1 MKMRMR
7 TGLSRGMLGALVALP
22 LLTIAACGYSP
33 NPESG
38 ALQCGSSNTCPEN
51 YTCRSGQCWRDGAG
65 GQGGSAGSAGSAGST
80 GQGGSGGGPNIAD
93 FVGTWVFNGAASK
106 RTRQC
111 TDGTNEVMMPWDD
124 SFTVEA
130 GGAAPLKI
138 GYYCPV
144 WNADVNG
151 TTTVIRPGQTCDD
164 TLMLPGTKFT
174 FHGESFS
181 LTTTNGTSGT
191 LEASLP
197 YEYGPTVG
205 ASTGSCT
212 MKFTGPVTK
221 S

>member
-1 MKMRMR
+1 
-7 TGLSRGMLGALVALP
+7 MLGALAAMP
-22 LLTIAACGYSP
+22 LLIAAACGYAP

-38 ALQCGSSNTCPEN
+38 TLQCGSSNTCPED
-51 YTCRSGQCWRDGAG
+51 YTCRSGHCWKDGAGGSGGTTGQG
-65 GQGGSAGSAGSAGST
+65 GQGGSAG
-80 GQGGSGGGPNIAD
+80 GPNIAN
-93 FVGTWVFNGAASK
+93 FLGTWVFDGAASK

-130 GGAAPLKI
+130 GVVAPLKI

-151 TTTVIRPGQTCDD
+151 TTTVIRAGQMCDD
-164 TLMLPGTKFT
+164 LIMLPGTKFT
-174 FHGESFS
+174 FRGESFT

-197 YEYGPTVG
+197 YNYGPATG

-212 MKFTGPVTK
+212 MKFSGPVTK
-221 S
+221 N